1 MKIVYAGSPQYAVA
15 PLRALIEAGEE
26 VIAVLTQPDKP
37 TGRKRVL
44 TPTPVKQYALSKGI
58 PVYDF
63 DKVRGHAEEL
73 KNIGADIMFSFAY
86 GQVFS
91 VEVL

>member
-44 TPTPVKQYALSKGI
+44 TPTPVKQYAQ
-58 PVYDF
+58 
-63 DKVRGHAEEL
+63 
-73 KNIGADIMFSFAY
+73 IGRAH
-86 GQVFS
+86 V
-91 VEVL
+91 

>member
-15 PLRALIEAGEE
+15 PLCALIEAGEE

-44 TPTPVKQYALSKGI
+44 TPTPV
-58 PVYDF
+58 
-63 DKVRGHAEEL
+63 
-73 KNIGADIMFSFAY
+73 
-86 GQVFS
+86 
-91 VEVL
+91 

>member
-44 TPTPVKQYALSKGI
+44 TPTPVKLYALSKGI
-58 PVYDF
+58 PPCRCTARRQDGRTRGTYTAR
-63 DKVRGHAEEL
+63 KVPCP
-73 KNIGADIMFSFAY
+73 
-86 GQVFS
+86 
-91 VEVL
+91 